1 MKHVLPRFAS
11 PVKPF
16 GPSNTGP
23 LLPNQLSLSVE
34 NPILQREPNGRFR
47 RLCDKGAGRRQYVL
61 STTIIGTIPQKLKA
75 IMWT

>member
-34 NPILQREPNGRFR
+34 NPILQREPNGMFR
-47 RLCDKGAGRRQYVL
+47 LDSASLRKRRRKTSTGAVHDHHQH
-61 STTIIGTIPQKLKA
+61 
-75 IMWT
+75 